1 MPVNLPDDVVLEGGG
16 RIVLAVLDGHLGPMK
31 AVVDEEGH
39 LFPRGVP
46 VEVCTDTAA
55 KLRGG
60 PYASSFA
67 VADGLDSRAAI
78 TSSEESCAPGSGCC

>member
-1 MPVNLPDDVVLEGGG
+1 
-16 RIVLAVLDGHLGPMK
+16 MK

-60 PYASSFA
+60 PYAASFA
-67 VADGLDSRAAI
+67 VAEGRQSRADI
-78 TSSEESCAPGSGCC
+78 TAGSNSANCTPGSGCC